1 MTFDVF
7 EVVRQALNLMY
18 ISDLKFNKDL
28 VLDKLPRLHLTEAQE
43 KQILTYIGA

>member
-18 ISDLKFNKDL
+18 ISDLKFNKSL
-28 VLDKLPRLHLTEAQE
+28 VLDKLPSLNLTKHQE
-43 KQILTYIGA
+43 KQIYDYIGV